1 MGIKTKW
8 ILGVFIMV
16 FLFLAL
22 FWKWL
27 HSPLP
32 QYVGEKKLPSLQK
45 KVDVYTDKF
54 GVPHVFAENEKD
66 LFFSAGYIAARE
78 RLFQLSMV
86 ALAVKGELASV
97 LGY

>member
-1 MGIKTKW
+1 
-8 ILGVFIMV
+8 MV

-54 GVPHVFAENEKD
+54 GVPHVFAENED
-66 LFFSAGYIAARE
+66 EIFYTAYVSQQNLLIDDSNEPVAHPDVSANFGPFNGKFYEIRQGARN
-78 RLFQLSMV
+78 
-86 ALAVKGELASV
+86 
-97 LGY
+97 